1 MKKVVITGSNGQ
13 LVSDIKE
20 CLKNKKDLYDIY
32 CFDRESLDVT
42 DKALLER
49 VFLTI
54 KPDVW
59 IQGASYH
66 VVEEI
71 NNNPNIACDVNI
83 TSLHH
88 ISNLCNKYD
97 TTLINFSTNYV
108 FSGKRMPTAGF
119 DGLEHY
125 NEMDTPDPVNLYGIL
140 KFAGEKV
147 VSTTAKKFY
156 NIRVSGLFSKQGS
169 RAKAGKCFPSIILNA
184 LDTKGTADVVADQ
197 VINLTYTPTAARWI
211 EKMIRQEGD
220 RVYGTYHL
228 VNKDNL
234 TWYDAAKIMAKHLG
248 KEDAIKKITTEDF
261 YTNLQRPLWTPLNPT
276 KLEREFGEGEKIPTF
291 EEDIQN
297 YLKEIGR
304 LQ

>member
-13 LVSDIKE
+13 LVSDIIDQ
-20 CLKNKKDLYDIY
+20 LKKQPDLYELF

-42 DKALLER
+42 DKDLLER
-49 VFLTI
+49 AFLTI

-88 ISNLCNKYD
+88 ISNLCNQYD

-108 FSGKRMPTAGF
+108 FSGKRMPTVGF

-125 NEMDTPDPVNLYGIL
+125 NEMDTPNPVNLYGIL

-156 NIRVSGLFSKQGS
+156 NIRVSGLFSKRGS
-169 RAKAGKCFPSIILNA
+169 RAKDGKCFPSIILNA
-184 LDTKGTADVVADQ
+184 LDTKGAAEVVADQ
-197 VINLTYTPTAARWI
+197 VINLTYTPTAARWV
-211 EKMIRQEGD
+211 EKMIRQENKNN
-220 RVYGTYHL
+220 YGTYHL

-261 YTNLQRPLWTPLNPT
+261 YTNLSRPKWTPLNPT
-276 KLEREFGEGEKIPTF
+276 KLEREFGEGEKIPSF

-304 LQ
+304 TK